1 MYGIMYAEVKNMKD
15 TIIGKDVKI
24 IGDPKFENIPNDIM
38 DIFISSVLD
47 EILNALITDELK

>member
-1 MYGIMYAEVKNMKD
+1 MYAEVKNMKD